1 MQKIE
6 LTDFTQNLPESMPMS
21 VIIQKSPSSH
31 QWIDFSYDVIGVV
44 PSDESESQH
53 IKLIHQENDIEKYL
67 VSGLVLQLHVDE
79 CESYYHN
86 LMSPRPGCFIV
97 ANETDD
103 LDEMPIPY
111 LISLSF
117 DEVHSYLEGG
127 EQVFAIPIPKRLYQ
141 WVEAYILTHYEATK
155 RTKRKLTNWKEQA
168 NGKVKIGSDLS

>member
-6 LTDFTQNLPESMPMS
+6 LSDFTQNLPESMPMS
-21 VIIQKSPSSH
+21 VIIQKSPSNH
-31 QWIDFSYDVIGVV
+31 QWLDFCYDVIGAV
-44 PSDESESQH
+44 PDASESQEV
-53 IKLIHQENDIEKYL
+53 KLIHKEDGIEKYL
-67 VSGLVLQLHVDE
+67 VTGLLLKLHVDQ

-86 LMSPRPGCFIV
+86 LMSPKPGCFIV

-103 LDEMPIPY
+103 LDEMPVPY

-141 WVEAYILTHYEATK
+141 WVEAYLLTHYEATK
-155 RTKRKLTNWKEQA
+155 RSKRKLNDWKETA
-168 NGKVKIGSDLS
+168 KGKVKIGSDLT